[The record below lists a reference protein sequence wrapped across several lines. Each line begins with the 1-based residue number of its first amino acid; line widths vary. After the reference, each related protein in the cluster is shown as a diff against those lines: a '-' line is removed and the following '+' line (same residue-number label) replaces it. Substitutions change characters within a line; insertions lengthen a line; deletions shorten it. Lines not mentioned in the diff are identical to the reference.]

1 MVPGGANPG
10 KDNVGQTASRRDAI
24 ESHALGVPFL
34 AADVG
39 GTHARLGLVVADASN
54 RSPVLQAYRKYACA
68 DWPDLAA
75 IVKDFLAREESKS
88 VRDCVLAIA
97 GYVIDG
103 RVINQNL
110 AWPVSVPQLRATL
123 PLDEVLLV
131 NDFVALARAVE
142 ELDGDAG
149 TMLTDAVFGDAGAPR
164 LVIGPGTG
172 LGAAV
177 LIPQAPRPLVM
188 ATEAGQAALAP
199 RTALERDILALLA
212 QGDRHVS
219 TETALSG
226 PGILNLYRALASL
239 RAVTP
244 QHRTPE
250 QVTVAA
256 AAAGDAL
263 ARETMQVFCALLG
276 SFVGDLTMLYG
287 AGGGVCLAG
296 GVLAHIRGFLPQSGF
311 VERFLDKGGMRAF
324 LERVPVRLIDHGR
337 LGVLGA
343 AGWYLDRAAT

>member
-1 MVPGGANPG
+1 MR
-10 KDNVGQTASRRDAI
+10 QTVSRHDDALAASAR
-24 ESHALGVPFL
+24 GVPFL

-39 GTHARLGLVVADASN
+39 GTHARLGLVVADADR
-54 RSPVLQAYRKYACA
+54 RSPSLLAYRKYSCA
-68 DWPDLAA
+68 EWPGLAA
-75 IVKDFLAREESKS
+75 IVKDFLAREAPSS
-88 VRDCVLAIA
+88 LRHCVLAIA

-110 AWPVSVPQLRATL
+110 TWPVSVPDLRAAL

-131 NDFVALARAVE
+131 NDFAALARAVQ
-142 ELDGDAG
+142 ELDADAG
-149 TMLTDAVFGDAGAPR
+149 SVLTRARAGDDRAPR
-164 LVIGPGTG
+164 LVVGPGTG

-177 LIPQAPRPLVM
+177 LIPQSPRPLVM

-212 QGDRHVS
+212 RGDRHVS

-244 QHRTPE
+244 LHETPE
-250 QVTVAA
+250 QVAA
-256 AAAGDAL
+256 SALGAHDAL
-263 ARETMQVFCALLG
+263 ARETLHVFCALLG

-296 GVLAHIRGFLPQSGF
+296 GVLAHLRDFLPRSRF

-324 LERVPVRLIDHGR
+324 LERVPVRLLDHGR

-343 AGWYLDRAAT
+343 AGWYLDRDAT